1 MNLQPDV
8 LKKEII
14 LSFCIFVTCLLSVII
29 TGLLV
34 KLFFFTILWF
44 LTDEFGLTWNEVLR
58 GVKIGGVGGA
68 ILGAGIVLF
77 RLFKVKGF

>member
-1 MNLQPDV
+1 MNLQYDV
-8 LKKEII
+8 LKRELI
-14 LSFCIFVTCLLSVII
+14 LSFCIFFICLISVII
-29 TGLLV
+29 AGLLV
-34 KLFFFTILWF
+34 KLFFVTILWV

-58 GVKIGGVGGA
+58 GVKNGGVGGA

>member
-8 LKKEII
+8 LKRELII
-14 LSFCIFVTCLLSVII
+14 SFCIFFTCLLSVII
-29 TGLLV
+29 AGLLV
-34 KLFFFTILWF
+34 KLFFVTILWV
-44 LTDEFGLTWNEVLR
+44 LTDEFELTWNEVLR
-58 GVKIGGVGGA
+58 GVKIGGIGGT

>member
-1 MNLQPDV
+1 MNLQYDV
-8 LKKEII
+8 LKRELI
-14 LSFCIFVTCLLSVII
+14 LSFCIFFICLISVII
-29 TGLLV
+29 AGLLV
-34 KLFFFTILWF
+34 KLFFVTILWV

>member
-1 MNLQPDV
+1 MNLQHDV
-8 LKKEII
+8 LKRELI
-14 LSFCIFVTCLLSVII
+14 LSFCIFFICLISVII
-29 TGLLV
+29 AGLLV
-34 KLFFFTILWF
+34 KLFFVTILWV